1 MGGFGS
7 GRRQYGKDT
16 TSDMRPLDIRKLQR
30 DALLGT
36 WSGQPVPLGGS

>member
-7 GRRQYGKDT
+7 GRGQHGKDT

-30 DALLGT
+30 DGLLTPG
-36 WSGQPVPLGGS
+36 